1 MGGDHA
7 PAEVVRG
14 AVIALRQDPSLKL
27 ILVGDETRVRAELAS
42 RDNALGPADDLRI
55 TIVHAPEVIGMSEAA
70 SALRK
75 KRDAS
80 IMRAMDQVKEG
91 HAQAV
96 VAAGSTGAAMSA
108 ALLRWGRIKG
118 VERPAI
124 ACVLPTN
131 KGPCVLLDVG
141 ANIDCKP
148 EWLVQFALMG
158 AEYAR
163 MVLRVPTPRVGLLN
177 IGEEPEKG
185 NEQALET
192 YPLLEAAGE
201 IAAAENRWTFQG
213 NVEGR
218 AIWKHEADVVVAD
231 GFTGNI
237 ALKTAEGVAELVARL
252 LREEIVHGGIR
263 AKIGAFLMKKAFRGL
278 KRRTDPA
285 EYGGALLLGVD
296 GVCVICHGSSRAYAV
311 ANAIR
316 VARDAVAG
324 NYIALIRERVAHGDA
339 VRPESEAGAL

>member
-14 AVIALRQDPSLKL
+14 AILALRRDASLKL
-27 ILVGDETRVRAELAS
+27 ILVGHQERVQAELS
-42 RDNALGPADDLRI
+42 RPENALGPADASRVRV
-55 TIVHAPEVIGMSEAA
+55 VHAPEVVGMSEAA
-70 SALRK
+70 TALRK

-108 ALLRWGRIKG
+108 ALLRWGRIEG
-118 VERPAI
+118 IERPAI
-124 ACVLPTN
+124 ACVLPTSQ
-131 KGPCVLLDVG
+131 GPCVLLDVG
-141 ANIDCKP
+141 ANVDCKP
-148 EWLVQFALMG
+148 EWLVQFAMMG

-163 MVLRVPTPRVGLLN
+163 QILKVPMPRVGLLN

-192 YPLLEAAGE
+192 YPLLKAAGD
-201 IAAAENRWTFQG
+201 AAQAEGQWRFIG

-218 AIWKHEADVVVAD
+218 AIWKAEADVVVAD
-231 GFTGNI
+231 GFAGNV

-252 LREEIVHGGIR
+252 LREEILQGGFR
-263 AKIGAFLMKKAFRGL
+263 AKIGSLLMKKAFRGL

-285 EYGGALLLGVD
+285 EYGGALLLGVE

-316 VARDAVAG
+316 VARQAVAG
-324 NYIALIRERVAHGDA
+324 EYIALIRERVARGVA
-339 VRPESEAGAL
+339 MRPETGAGAV